1 MASSAQYVATAVT
14 SAALLTAANP
24 SRNGTGTVVTL
35 YPAQVVDSRVDDINI
50 QALGT
55 TTAGAVRIF
64 LKNGANFYLLRD
76 IAVEAVVASASVP
89 AFSLQLLN
97 LAWILAPGWELVAS
111 TEKAESFAVTVTRG
125 GAV

>member
-1 MASSAQYVATAVT
+1 MASSAQYVAAAVT
-14 SAALLTAANP
+14 SAALLSAANP
-24 SRNGTGTVVTL
+24 NRNGTGAVVTL
-35 YPAQVVDSRVDDINI
+35 YPAQVVDSRVDDITI

-64 LKNGANFYLLRD
+64 VKNGSNFYLLRD
-76 IAVEAVVASASVP
+76 EAIEAVIASASVP
-89 AFSLQLLN
+89 AFSVRLSN

-125 GAV
+125 GTV